1 MWIYFSIYHK
11 KLKWVKKANYS
22 SLYKLPVKRIIK
34 RETVSVVQKSCSAQL
49 IAAVQ
54 AVQYGQFFIMASAAI
69 TKKSNEEF
77 RRHYFL
83 ITQRRGLFAPSFK
96 DACKQSLLFPS
107 WLCEYDVVLQYSS
120 QWIYYETSSLIPCPA
135 PAVLLGLPW
144 PSDGTWGVCLS
155 YAADLKSYFC
165 S

>member
-1 MWIYFSIYHK
+1 M
-11 KLKWVKKANYS
+11 
-22 SLYKLPVKRIIK
+22 KRIIK
-34 RETVSVVQKSCSAQL
+34 QETVSVVQKSCSAQL

-107 WLCEYDVVLQYSS
+107 RLCEYDVVL
-120 QWIYYETSSLIPCPA
+120 
-135 PAVLLGLPW
+135 
-144 PSDGTWGVCLS
+144 
-155 YAADLKSYFC
+155 
-165 S
+165 